1 MSMRDV
7 AYWPRTFLDEL
18 EQFPVRGDPVLWAL
32 GGPSF
37 LYRTAETSIWIDP
50 YFGGTPD
57 DAVAG
62 AYRATSI
69 PIDPAEIRK
78 ADIVISTHDHVD
90 HCHEATVMPII
101 SNTDGICVAPRSSA
115 KLMRAWGVS
124 QTRLREVAAGESFR
138 VRDVEISVE
147 VAYDA
152 NEPDAVAY
160 VLESSGVTLFVSG
173 DTSLGP
179 ALGELGARRNLDFA
193 LLAFG
198 RTWYMNE
205 EQLIEAARALSPRTL
220 LPFHWEFWRN
230 HTGDIVRLVEIYH
243 REQPPFELKIILV
256 GDSVTLTK
264 RKPAPR

>member
-1 MSMRDV
+1 MRDI

-18 EQFPVRGDPVLWAL
+18 EQFPVRADPVLWAL

-57 DAVAG
+57 DAVPG
-62 AYRATSI
+62 AYRATAI

-78 ADIVISTHDHVD
+78 ADMVISTHDHVD
-90 HCHEATVMPII
+90 HCHEATVMPIVR
-101 SNTDGICVAPRSSA
+101 NTDAICTAPRSSA
-115 KLMRAWGVS
+115 KLMRAWGVPET
-124 QTRLREVAAGESFR
+124 QLREVTAGESFR
-138 VRDVEISVE
+138 FRDVEISVG
-147 VAYDA
+147 AAHDP
-152 NEPDAVAY
+152 NEPDAVTY

-179 ALGELGARRNLDFA
+179 ALAELGASRNLDFA

-205 EQLIEAARALSPRTL
+205 AQLIEAAHDLSPGTL

-230 HTGDIVRLVEIYH
+230 HTGDIVRLVEIYQ
-243 REQPPFELKIILV
+243 RERPPFELKIILV
-256 GDSVTLTK
+256 GDSVALTK
-264 RKPAPR
+264 RESAPR

>member
-1 MSMRDV
+1 MRDI

-18 EQFPVRGDPVLWAL
+18 EQFPVRADPVLWAL

-57 DAVAG
+57 DAVPG
-62 AYRATSI
+62 AYRAIAI

-90 HCHEATVMPII
+90 HCHEATVMPIVC
-101 SNTDGICVAPRSSA
+101 NTDAICIAPKSSA
-115 KLMRAWGVS
+115 KLMRAWGVPE
-124 QTRLREVAAGESFR
+124 TRLREVTVGESFR
-138 VRDVEISVE
+138 LRDVEISVGA
-147 VAYDA
+147 AYDP
-152 NEPDAVAY
+152 NEPDAVTF

-173 DTSLGP
+173 DTSPSP
-179 ALGELGARRNLDFA
+179 ALADLGARRSLDYA

-205 EQLIEAARALSPRTL
+205 EQLIEAARDLSPGTL

-230 HTGDIVRLVEIYH
+230 HTGDIVRLVEIYQ
-243 REQPPFELKIILV
+243 RERPPFELKIILA

-264 RKPAPR
+264 RESAPR